1 MNDLIDGKK
10 NSWEVVLGL
19 EVHAQISSKSKLFSS
34 SSTAYGAEPNSQ
46 VSLVDA
52 GMPGALPVIN
62 RYCIEQAI
70 KTGLGLNAKINKKS
84 VFDRKNYFYPD
95 LPQGYQISQFEYP
108 IVGKGFIK
116 IPTNNGERKIGI
128 TRLHLEQDAGKS
140 IHDQDVKNS
149 FIDLN
154 RSGCAL
160 MEIVS
165 DPDLR
170 SSKEAGEYVKK
181 LKTILQ
187 YIGSCDGNMEK
198 GNLRADVNVSVRL
211 PGSKLGTR
219 CEIKNVNS
227 IRFIQLAIDYEVK
240 RQIEIIEEG
249 GQVRQETR
257 LFDPSKNQTRSMRG
271 KEESHDY
278 RYFPDP
284 DLPPLIISEELI
296 ESLRKNLP
304 ELPDKKKER
313 FIRNFNLTEYDA
325 EVLTSE
331 RIVSEFFEKL
341 VSDRDPKLVV
351 SWLTVELF
359 AFLNKN
365 NLNLKDSNISV
376 EKFGGLLDLIVDGII
391 SNRQAK
397 EIFDEFLK
405 GDKDA
410 KELINEKGLSQI
422 SDFNE
427 IKKLIDIVIV
437 QNKEMVIK
445 YKSGKDRLFG
455 FFVGQT
461 MKLSKGKANPK
472 LVNQILKEEL
482 KK

>member
-1 MNDLIDGKK
+1 M
-10 NSWEVVLGL
+10 
-19 EVHAQISSKSKLFSS
+19 
-34 SSTAYGAEPNSQ
+34 
-46 VSLVDA
+46 
-52 GMPGALPVIN
+52 
-62 RYCIEQAI
+62 
-70 KTGLGLNAKINKKS
+70 
-84 VFDRKNYFYPD
+84 
-95 LPQGYQISQFEYP
+95 
-108 IVGKGFIK
+108 
-116 IPTNNGERKIGI
+116 
-128 TRLHLEQDAGKS
+128 
-140 IHDQDVKNS
+140 
-149 FIDLN
+149 
-154 RSGCAL
+154 
-160 MEIVS
+160 
-165 DPDLR
+165 
-170 SSKEAGEYVKK
+170 
-181 LKTILQ
+181 
-187 YIGSCDGNMEK
+187 
-198 GNLRADVNVSVRL
+198 
-211 PGSKLGTR
+211 
-219 CEIKNVNS
+219 
-227 IRFIQLAIDYEVK
+227 
-240 RQIEIIEEG
+240 
-249 GQVRQETR
+249 
-257 LFDPSKNQTRSMRG
+257 
-271 KEESHDY
+271 
-278 RYFPDP
+278 
-284 DLPPLIISEELI
+284 
-296 ESLRKNLP
+296 
-304 ELPDKKKER
+304 
-313 FIRNFNLTEYDA
+313 
-325 EVLTSE
+325 TSE